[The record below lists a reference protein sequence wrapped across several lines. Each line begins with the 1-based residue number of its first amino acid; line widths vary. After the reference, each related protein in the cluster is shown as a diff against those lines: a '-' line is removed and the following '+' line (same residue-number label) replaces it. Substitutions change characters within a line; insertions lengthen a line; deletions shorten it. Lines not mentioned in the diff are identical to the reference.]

1 MGNVRRDNLN
11 DEEFASLKEVANGPA
26 QDGIPDQ
33 HKKRLIEL
41 RLIKQD
47 LGKLRL
53 TPHGIFLAHP
63 QTDPHAGM
71 PRGRRDR

>member
-1 MGNVRRDNLN
+1 MGNVLRENLN
-11 DEEFASLKEVANGPA
+11 AEEFASLKEVGTGQS
-26 QDGIPDQ
+26 QDGIPDE

-41 RLIKQD
+41 RLVKQD

-53 TPHGIFLAHP
+53 TPHGTYLAHP